1 MNNLHISS
9 KRVNAET
16 CYQPSIKQ
24 PARKPNPVKVLWIP
38 DFPGRCSS
46 PVQEP
51 LVDQVLRNSMVTPLA
66 LLVTGTSGKRCT
78 IVCFHTHTLEEHFL
92 YTCLSCVRANTH
104 VAPITQLMACPT
116 LFDEHGRLYSAIIT
130 RGPAVPTPD
139 GCAAYLSLTTS
150 GVFSHERGVRSQGS
164 PREGVDRCATVCR
177 STTCWK
183 IHWSVRWY

>member
-51 LVDQVLRNSMVTPLA
+51 LTGRSGLCVTPLA
-66 LLVTGTSGKRCT
+66 LLVTGMSGKRCT
-78 IVCFHTHTLEEHFL
+78 IVCFHTHEEHFL
-92 YTCLSCVRANTH
+92 YTCSSCVRANTH

-116 LFDEHGRLYSAIIT
+116 LFDEHGRLDSAIIT

-150 GVFSHERGVRSQGS
+150 VVFSQERGVRSQGS
-164 PREGVDRCATVCR
+164 PRESVDRRATVCR
-177 STTCWK
+177 STTC
-183 IHWSVRWY
+183 